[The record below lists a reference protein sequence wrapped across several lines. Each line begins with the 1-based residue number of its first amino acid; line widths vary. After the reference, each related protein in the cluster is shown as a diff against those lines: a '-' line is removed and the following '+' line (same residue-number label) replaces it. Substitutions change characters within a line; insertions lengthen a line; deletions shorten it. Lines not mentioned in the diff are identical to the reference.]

1 MGSLGGFAR
10 ASVVLFRAH
19 VPGVSSSKTARFQMW
34 RDFRFGN
41 FFPTKMSSCRRAR
54 GIHAVSA
61 LQHMFL
67 VVVAF
72 VLFEASTV
80 RAYGYEPNCAAS
92 YNSSAGTDVLPKADV
107 LPGIHAFTANH
118 ALYARLDVTYDA
130 TGTGG
135 PATMFLWGGSG
146 TEWACQCCGALQG
159 GFQPTHMMYLGVA
172 CNDGGSDSAVQF
184 DPFLNAGGRYVLEYY
199 YDSQTSNARMYKT
212 CVGACGAN
220 ETSGVTV
227 EVTPAGGAVVNLF
240 TSDGRLS
247 VGHAGH
253 IDASPDPDFTGTFH
267 SAAFYDCPPPP
278 PCDINEH
285 VAANVCTACVGGSTN
300 AAGDNPDGAD
310 TTCGCST
317 NTSVVSNVCTPCGP
331 GGSADAGDAV
341 PGPDTQC
348 IYSTGLGSL
357 RVHLVADDVADNAY
371 GSWDDRVETLSFT
384 PPGLEDCGLCSG
396 NTLSFAPALVNNA
409 FNGHKAMRFG
419 FGDYTESGVTGRTG
433 LVAPTGS
440 RTVFHS
446 HATQAGVTAFVV
458 FRPMAHTPA
467 TDSNLAFDWGSFAGE
482 GVGLTCAADS
492 EVRLHTPSA
501 HGGKW
506 PNSTYV
512 PEQKAYVAAVRVAFG
527 SGESGYQSVTSQ
539 DGDVTVGDMVPKVTH
554 GVTGFTAD
562 TIKYYPYGEQFT
574 LGTEAKRSVST
585 RFFRGDIAE
594 FRWYADLLSDAD
606 VAFVRDS
613 LVAMYLPSTCAES
626 CTERRARFGFNV

>member
-1 MGSLGGFAR
+1 
-10 ASVVLFRAH
+10 
-19 VPGVSSSKTARFQMW
+19 
-34 RDFRFGN
+34 
-41 FFPTKMSSCRRAR
+41 MS
-54 GIHAVSA
+54 
-61 LQHMFL
+61 
-67 VVVAF
+67 
-72 VLFEASTV
+72 
-80 RAYGYEPNCAAS
+80 
-92 YNSSAGTDVLPKADV
+92 
-107 LPGIHAFTANH
+107 
-118 ALYARLDVTYDA
+118 
-130 TGTGG
+130 
-135 PATMFLWGGSG
+135 
-146 TEWACQCCGALQG
+146 
-159 GFQPTHMMYLGVA
+159 
-172 CNDGGSDSAVQF
+172 
-184 DPFLNAGGRYVLEYY
+184 
-199 YDSQTSNARMYKT
+199 
-212 CVGACGAN
+212 
-220 ETSGVTV
+220 
-227 EVTPAGGAVVNLF
+227 
-240 TSDGRLS
+240 
-247 VGHAGH
+247 
-253 IDASPDPDFTGTFH
+253 
-267 SAAFYDCPPPP
+267 
-278 PCDINEH
+278 
-285 VAANVCTACVGGSTN
+285 NVCTACVGGSTN

-384 PPGLEDCGLCSG
+384 PPGLEDCGFCSG

-419 FGDYTESGVTGRTG
+419 FGDFTESGVTGLTG

-440 RTVFHS
+440 QTVFHS
-446 HATQAGVTAFVV
+446 HPTQAGVTVFVV

-467 TDSNLAFDWGSFAGE
+467 TDNNLVFDWGSFTSE
-482 GVGLTCAADS
+482 GFGLTCAADS
-492 EVRLHTPSA
+492 EVRLHTPWLY
-501 HGGKW
+501 GGIGS
-506 PNSTYV
+506 NSTYV

-527 SGESGYQSVTSQ
+527 SGGSGYQSVTSQ

>member
-130 TGTGG
+130 TSTGG

-446 HATQAGVTAFVV
+446 HTTQAGVTAFVV

-467 TDSNLAFDWGSFAGE
+467 TDSNLVFDWGSFAGE
-482 GVGLTCAADS
+482 GFGLTCAADS